1 MFLTDEERELLK
13 KELKWHKI
21 SDEKPK
27 EGELCRLLPKED
39 FLILPIAFLD
49 DGMFIDFDI
58 VGEYHNNA
66 THWIY
71 EKEVDEYLNQFPI
84 REETFEDHLND
95 ECIQML
101 LEIGLIDID
110 EVKRSWDR
118 WRAGGNK
125 RYIRIL
131 NKGEINNDNT

>member
-49 DGMFIDFDI
+49 DGIFKDFDI

-66 THWIY
+66 THWVY

-84 REETFEDHLND
+84 REEIIKFEIFHTNTFFFF
-95 ECIQML
+95 CYVFI
-101 LEIGLIDID
+101 
-110 EVKRSWDR
+110 KR
-118 WRAGGNK
+118 
-125 RYIRIL
+125 
-131 NKGEINNDNT
+131 INSRFVI